1 MINKLDLKKITH
13 LNTGFEIAKRMS
25 FQKSKSNTSFIVK
38 LSIAATS
45 ISIAAIILT
54 FSIVNGFQEQIAQK
68 VYQFWGSIR
77 INPING
83 NVLNESPQLLN
94 AIQQLP
100 EVKSVQPYAT
110 QTAVIAYQK
119 EMEGIIVK
127 GINKRQTIPFFQT
140 NSNLNELFIEK
151 NNETVLSQEIANKI
165 GASIGSVVRVNFLQ
179 NGKVQERKFIV
190 KGTYHSGIEEYD
202 AQFIFIDLTV
212 LQWMNAESTE
222 ISGYSIQLHEHA
234 NTEVIQKKI
243 QAICPPNTV
252 ATRIEE
258 DYPQIFDWIGV
269 QTVNRNVAV
278 TIMLIIAVVNLL
290 TCLFILILERVHMIG
305 TLSAMGADEQF
316 IRKVFLYQ
324 VSFINWMGIAIG
336 SVIGIGLSLLQY
348 YTGWIQLDETAYF
361 MKTLPIKII
370 PVQIILVIIGTA
382 VVSYISFLIP
392 TIWINKISPAKTIR
406 FD

>member
-1 MINKLDLKKITH
+1 MINKLDLKKINH
-13 LNTGFEIAKRMS
+13 LNTAFEIAKRMS

-54 FSIVNGFQEQIAQK
+54 LSIVNGFQEQIAQK
-68 VYQFWGSIR
+68 VYQFWGTVR
-77 INPING
+77 INAING
-83 NVLNESPQLLN
+83 NVLNESPQLVN

-100 EVKSVQPYAT
+100 EIKQVEPYAT

-127 GINKRQTIPFFQT
+127 GINKGQAIPFLHMS
-140 NSNLNELFIEK
+140 SNLNQLFIEK
-151 NNETVLSQEIANKI
+151 SNETVLSQEIANKI
-165 GASIGSVVRVNFLQ
+165 GATIGSVVRVNFLQ
-179 NGKVQERKFIV
+179 NGKVQERRFLV
-190 KGTYHSGIEEYD
+190 KGIYHSGIEEYD
-202 AQFIFIDLTV
+202 AEFIYIDLGV
-212 LQWMNAESTE
+212 LQFLNSGSRE
-222 ISGYSIQLHEHA
+222 ISGYSIHINEKSDLP
-234 NTEVIQKKI
+234 NLIQKI
-243 QAICPPNTV
+243 QSLCPPNTV
-252 ATRIEE
+252 ATSIEE

-305 TLSAMGADEQF
+305 TLSAMGANEQF

-361 MKTLPIKII
+361 MKTLPIKMV
-370 PVQIILVIIGTA
+370 PLQIIMVIIGTLII
-382 VVSYISFLIP
+382 SYISFLIP

>member
-1 MINKLDLKKITH
+1 MINKLDLKKIKP
-13 LNTGFEIAKRMS
+13 LNTAFEIAKRMS
-25 FQKSKSNTSFIVK
+25 FHKSKSNTNFIVK

-68 VYQFWGSIR
+68 VYQFWGNIR

-83 NVLNESPQLLN
+83 HMLNDAPELAN

-100 EVKSVQPYAT
+100 GVKAVQAYAT

-119 EMEGIIVK
+119 EMEGIVVK
-127 GINKRQTIPFFQT
+127 GIQTNQTIPFT
-140 NSNLNELFIEK
+140 SKNGPLNQLTIEK
-151 NNETVLSQEIANKI
+151 SNETVLSKEIANKI
-165 GASIGSVVRVNFLQ
+165 GASLGSIVKINFLQ
-179 NGKVQERKFIV
+179 EGSVREYKLRV
-190 KGTYHSGIEEYD
+190 KGIYHSGIEEYD
-202 AQFIFIDLTV
+202 AQFIFVDLKV
-212 LQWMNAESTE
+212 LQYLNGGRQE
-222 ISGYSIQLHEHA
+222 ISGYSIQLTNPTDAETLSKH
-234 NTEVIQKKI
+234 IQT
-243 QAICPPNTV
+243 ICPPNTV
-252 ATRIEE
+252 ATSIEE

-269 QTVNRNVAV
+269 QTVNRNVTV
-278 TIMLIIAVVNLL
+278 TIMLIIAIVNLI

-305 TLSAMGADEQF
+305 TLSAMGANEAF

-336 SVIGIGLSLLQY
+336 SAIGIGLSLMQY

-370 PVQIILVIIGTA
+370 PVQIFLVIVGTA
-382 VVSYISFLIP
+382 LVSYISFLIP
-392 TIWINKISPAKTIR
+392 TIWVNKISPAKTIR

>member
-1 MINKLDLKKITH
+1 M
-13 LNTGFEIAKRMS
+13 NTAFEIAKRMS

-54 FSIVNGFQEQIAQK
+54 LSIVNGFQEQIAQK
-68 VYQFWGSIR
+68 VYQFWGTVR
-77 INPING
+77 INAING
-83 NVLNESPQLLN
+83 NVLNESPQLVN
-94 AIQQLP
+94 TIQQLP
-100 EVKSVQPYAT
+100 EIKQVEPYAT

-127 GINKRQTIPFFQT
+127 GINKGQAIPFLHMS
-140 NSNLNELFIEK
+140 SNLNQLFIEK
-151 NNETVLSQEIANKI
+151 SNETVLSQEIANKI
-165 GASIGSVVRVNFLQ
+165 GATIGSVVRVNFLQ
-179 NGKVQERKFIV
+179 NGKVQERKFLV
-190 KGTYHSGIEEYD
+190 KGIYHSGIEEYD
-202 AQFIFIDLTV
+202 AEFIYIDLGV
-212 LQWMNAESTE
+212 LQFLNSGSRE
-222 ISGYSIQLHEHA
+222 ISGYSIHINEKSDLP
-234 NTEVIQKKI
+234 NLIQKI
-243 QAICPPNTV
+243 QSLCPPNTV
-252 ATRIEE
+252 ATSIEE

-305 TLSAMGADEQF
+305 TLSAMGANEQF

-361 MKTLPIKII
+361 MKTLPIKMV
-370 PVQIILVIIGTA
+370 PLQIIMVIIGTLII
-382 VVSYISFLIP
+382 SYISFLIP

>member
-1 MINKLDLKKITH
+1 M
-13 LNTGFEIAKRMS
+13 NTAFEIAKRMS

-54 FSIVNGFQEQIAQK
+54 LSIVNGFQEQIAQK
-68 VYQFWGSIR
+68 VYQFWGTVR
-77 INPING
+77 INAING
-83 NVLNESPQLLN
+83 NVLNESPQLVN

-100 EVKSVQPYAT
+100 EIKQVEPYAT

-127 GINKRQTIPFFQT
+127 GINKGQAIPFLHMS
-140 NSNLNELFIEK
+140 SNLNQLFIEK
-151 NNETVLSQEIANKI
+151 SNETVLSQEIANKI
-165 GASIGSVVRVNFLQ
+165 GATIGSVVRVNFLQ
-179 NGKVQERKFIV
+179 NGKVQERRFLV
-190 KGTYHSGIEEYD
+190 KGIYHSGIEEYD
-202 AQFIFIDLTV
+202 AEFIYIDLGV
-212 LQWMNAESTE
+212 LQFLNSGSRE
-222 ISGYSIQLHEHA
+222 ISGYSIHINEKSDLP
-234 NTEVIQKKI
+234 NLIQKI
-243 QAICPPNTV
+243 QSLCPPNTV
-252 ATRIEE
+252 ATSIEE

-305 TLSAMGADEQF
+305 TLSAMGANEQF

-336 SVIGIGLSLLQY
+336 SFIGIGLSLLQY
-348 YTGWIQLDETAYF
+348 HTGWIQLDETAYF
-361 MKTLPIKII
+361 MKTLPIKIV
-370 PVQIILVIIGTA
+370 PLQIIMVIIGTLII
-382 VVSYISFLIP
+382 SYISFLIP

>member
-1 MINKLDLKKITH
+1 MINKLDLKKINH
-13 LNTGFEIAKRMS
+13 LNTAFEIAKRMS

-54 FSIVNGFQEQIAQK
+54 LSIVNGFQEQIAQK
-68 VYQFWGSIR
+68 VYQFWGTVR
-77 INPING
+77 INAING
-83 NVLNESPQLLN
+83 NLLNESPQLVN

-100 EVKSVQPYAT
+100 EIKQVEPYAT

-127 GINKRQTIPFFQT
+127 GINKGQAIPFLHMS
-140 NSNLNELFIEK
+140 SNLNQLFIEK
-151 NNETVLSQEIANKI
+151 SNETVLSQEIANKI
-165 GASIGSVVRVNFLQ
+165 GATIGSVVRVNFLQ
-179 NGKVQERKFIV
+179 NGKVQERRFLV
-190 KGTYHSGIEEYD
+190 KGIYHSGIEEYD
-202 AQFIFIDLTV
+202 AEFIYIDLGV
-212 LQWMNAESTE
+212 LQFLNSGSRE
-222 ISGYSIQLHEHA
+222 ISGYSIHINENSDLP
-234 NTEVIQKKI
+234 NLIQKI
-243 QAICPPNTV
+243 QSLCPPNTV
-252 ATRIEE
+252 ATSIEE

-305 TLSAMGADEQF
+305 TLSAMGANEQF

-361 MKTLPIKII
+361 MKTLPIKMV
-370 PVQIILVIIGTA
+370 PLQIIMVIIGTLII
-382 VVSYISFLIP
+382 SYISFLIP

>member
-1 MINKLDLKKITH
+1 
-13 LNTGFEIAKRMS
+13 LNTAFEIAKRMS

-54 FSIVNGFQEQIAQK
+54 LSIVNGFQEQIAQK
-68 VYQFWGSIR
+68 VYQFWGTVR
-77 INPING
+77 INAING
-83 NVLNESPQLLN
+83 NLLNESPQLVN

-100 EVKSVQPYAT
+100 EIKQVEPYAT

-127 GINKRQTIPFFQT
+127 GINKGQAIPFLHMS
-140 NSNLNELFIEK
+140 SNLNQLFIEK
-151 NNETVLSQEIANKI
+151 SNETVLSQEIANKI
-165 GASIGSVVRVNFLQ
+165 GATIGSVVRVNFLQ
-179 NGKVQERKFIV
+179 NGKVQERRFLV
-190 KGTYHSGIEEYD
+190 KGIYHSGIEEYD
-202 AQFIFIDLTV
+202 AEFIYIDLGV
-212 LQWMNAESTE
+212 LQFLNSGSRE
-222 ISGYSIQLHEHA
+222 ISGYSIHINENSDLP
-234 NTEVIQKKI
+234 NLIQKI
-243 QAICPPNTV
+243 QSLCPPNTV
-252 ATRIEE
+252 ATSIEE

-305 TLSAMGADEQF
+305 TLSAMGANEQF

-361 MKTLPIKII
+361 MKTLPIKMV
-370 PVQIILVIIGTA
+370 PLQIIMVIIGTLII
-382 VVSYISFLIP
+382 SYISFLIP
-392 TIWINKISPAKTIR
+392 SIWINKISPAKTIR

>member
-1 MINKLDLKKITH
+1 MINKLDLKKINH
-13 LNTGFEIAKRMS
+13 LNTAFEIAKRMS

-54 FSIVNGFQEQIAQK
+54 LSIVNGFQEQIAQK
-68 VYQFWGSIR
+68 VYQFWGTVR
-77 INPING
+77 INAING
-83 NVLNESPQLLN
+83 NLLNESPQLVN

-100 EVKSVQPYAT
+100 EIKQVEPYAT

-127 GINKRQTIPFFQT
+127 GINKGQAIPFLHMS
-140 NSNLNELFIEK
+140 SNLNQLFIEK
-151 NNETVLSQEIANKI
+151 SNETVLSQEIANKI
-165 GASIGSVVRVNFLQ
+165 GATIGSVVRVNFLQ
-179 NGKVQERKFIV
+179 NGKVQERRFLV
-190 KGTYHSGIEEYD
+190 KGIYHSGIEEYD
-202 AQFIFIDLTV
+202 AEFIYIDLGV
-212 LQWMNAESTE
+212 LQFLNSGSRE
-222 ISGYSIQLHEHA
+222 ISGYSIHINENSDLP
-234 NTEVIQKKI
+234 NLIQKI
-243 QAICPPNTV
+243 QSLCPPNTV
-252 ATRIEE
+252 ATSIEE

-305 TLSAMGADEQF
+305 TLSAMGANEQF

-361 MKTLPIKII
+361 MKTLPIKMV
-370 PVQIILVIIGTA
+370 PLQIIMVIIGTLMI
-382 VVSYISFLIP
+382 SYISFLIP

>member
-1 MINKLDLKKITH
+1 M
-13 LNTGFEIAKRMS
+13 NTAFEIAKRMS

-54 FSIVNGFQEQIAQK
+54 LSIVNGFQEQIAQK
-68 VYQFWGSIR
+68 VYQFWGTVR
-77 INPING
+77 INAING
-83 NVLNESPQLLN
+83 NVLNESPQLVN

-100 EVKSVQPYAT
+100 EIKQVEPYAT

-127 GINKRQTIPFFQT
+127 GINKGQAIPFLHMS
-140 NSNLNELFIEK
+140 SNLNQLFIEK
-151 NNETVLSQEIANKI
+151 SNETVLSQEIANKI
-165 GASIGSVVRVNFLQ
+165 GATIGSVVRVNFLQ
-179 NGKVQERKFIV
+179 NGKVQERRFLV
-190 KGTYHSGIEEYD
+190 KGIYHSGIEEYD
-202 AQFIFIDLTV
+202 AEFIYIDLGV
-212 LQWMNAESTE
+212 LQFLNSGSRE
-222 ISGYSIQLHEHA
+222 ISGYSIHINEKSDLP
-234 NTEVIQKKI
+234 NLIQKI
-243 QAICPPNTV
+243 QSLCPPNSV
-252 ATRIEE
+252 ATSIEE

-305 TLSAMGADEQF
+305 TLSAMGANEQF

-324 VSFINWMGIAIG
+324 VSFINWMGVAIG

-361 MKTLPIKII
+361 MKTLPIKMV
-370 PVQIILVIIGTA
+370 PLQIIMVIIGTLII
-382 VVSYISFLIP
+382 SYISFLIP

>member
-1 MINKLDLKKITH
+1 M
-13 LNTGFEIAKRMS
+13 NTAFEIAKRMS

-54 FSIVNGFQEQIAQK
+54 LSIVNGFQEQIAQK
-68 VYQFWGSIR
+68 VYQFWGTVR
-77 INPING
+77 INAING
-83 NVLNESPQLLN
+83 NVLNESPQLVN

-100 EVKSVQPYAT
+100 EIKQVEPYAT

-127 GINKRQTIPFFQT
+127 GINKGQPIPFLHMS
-140 NSNLNELFIEK
+140 SNLNQLFIEK
-151 NNETVLSQEIANKI
+151 SNETVLSQEIANKI
-165 GASIGSVVRVNFLQ
+165 GATIGSVVRVNFLQ
-179 NGKVQERKFIV
+179 NGTVQERRFLV
-190 KGTYHSGIEEYD
+190 KGIYHSGIEEYD
-202 AQFIFIDLTV
+202 AEFIYIDLGV
-212 LQWMNAESTE
+212 LQFLNSGSTE
-222 ISGYSIQLHEHA
+222 ISGYSIHINENLDVPNLMQ
-234 NTEVIQKKI
+234 KI
-243 QAICPPNTV
+243 QSLCPPNTV
-252 ATRIEE
+252 ATSIEE

-305 TLSAMGADEQF
+305 TLSAMGANEQF

-361 MKTLPIKII
+361 MKTLPIKIVPLQVI
-370 PVQIILVIIGTA
+370 MVIVGTLII
-382 VVSYISFLIP
+382 SYISFLIP

>member
-1 MINKLDLKKITH
+1 M
-13 LNTGFEIAKRMS
+13 NTAFEIAKRMS

-54 FSIVNGFQEQIAQK
+54 LSIVNGFQEQIAQK
-68 VYQFWGSIR
+68 VYQFWGTVR
-77 INPING
+77 INAING
-83 NVLNESPQLLN
+83 NVLNESPQLVN
-94 AIQQLP
+94 AIEQLP
-100 EVKSVQPYAT
+100 EIKQVEPYAT

-127 GINKRQTIPFFQT
+127 GINKGQAIPFLHMS
-140 NSNLNELFIEK
+140 SNLNQLFIEK
-151 NNETVLSQEIANKI
+151 SNETVLSQEIANKI
-165 GASIGSVVRVNFLQ
+165 GATIGSVVRVNFLQ
-179 NGKVQERKFIV
+179 NGKVQERRFLV
-190 KGTYHSGIEEYD
+190 KGIYHSGIEEYD
-202 AQFIFIDLTV
+202 AEFIYIDLGV
-212 LQWMNAESTE
+212 LQFLNSGSRE
-222 ISGYSIQLHEHA
+222 ISGYSIHINENSDLP
-234 NTEVIQKKI
+234 NLIQKI
-243 QAICPPNTV
+243 QSLCPPNTV
-252 ATRIEE
+252 ATSIEE

-305 TLSAMGADEQF
+305 TMSAMGANEQF

-361 MKTLPIKII
+361 MKTLPIKMV
-370 PVQIILVIIGTA
+370 PLQIIMVIIGTLMI
-382 VVSYISFLIP
+382 SYISFLIP

>member
-1 MINKLDLKKITH
+1 M
-13 LNTGFEIAKRMS
+13 NTAFEIAKRMS

-54 FSIVNGFQEQIAQK
+54 LSIVNGFQEQIAQK
-68 VYQFWGSIR
+68 VYQFWGTVR
-77 INPING
+77 INAING
-83 NVLNESPQLLN
+83 NVLNESPQLVN

-100 EVKSVQPYAT
+100 EIKQVEPYAT

-127 GINKRQTIPFFQT
+127 GINKGQAIPFLHMS
-140 NSNLNELFIEK
+140 SNLNQLFIEK
-151 NNETVLSQEIANKI
+151 SNETVLSQEIANKI
-165 GASIGSVVRVNFLQ
+165 GATIGSVVRVNFLQ
-179 NGKVQERKFIV
+179 NGKVQERRFLV
-190 KGTYHSGIEEYD
+190 KGIYHSGIEEYD
-202 AQFIFIDLTV
+202 AEFIYIDLGV
-212 LQWMNAESTE
+212 LQFLNSGSRE
-222 ISGYSIQLHEHA
+222 ISGYSIHINENSDLP
-234 NTEVIQKKI
+234 NLIQKI
-243 QAICPPNTV
+243 QSLCPPNTV
-252 ATRIEE
+252 ATSIEE

-269 QTVNRNVAV
+269 QTVNRNVVV

-305 TLSAMGADEQF
+305 TLSAMGANEQF

-361 MKTLPIKII
+361 MKTLPIKMV
-370 PVQIILVIIGTA
+370 PLQIILVIIGTLII
-382 VVSYISFLIP
+382 SYISFLIP

>member
-1 MINKLDLKKITH
+1 M
-13 LNTGFEIAKRMS
+13 
-25 FQKSKSNTSFIVK
+25 
-38 LSIAATS
+38 
-45 ISIAAIILT
+45 
-54 FSIVNGFQEQIAQK
+54 
-68 VYQFWGSIR
+68 
-77 INPING
+77 
-83 NVLNESPQLLN
+83 
-94 AIQQLP
+94 
-100 EVKSVQPYAT
+100 
-110 QTAVIAYQK
+110 
-119 EMEGIIVK
+119 
-127 GINKRQTIPFFQT
+127 
-140 NSNLNELFIEK
+140 
-151 NNETVLSQEIANKI
+151 
-165 GASIGSVVRVNFLQ
+165 
-179 NGKVQERKFIV
+179 
-190 KGTYHSGIEEYD
+190 
-202 AQFIFIDLTV
+202 IDLTV
-212 LQWMNAESTE
+212 LQLMNVESTE
-222 ISGYSIQLHEHA
+222 ISGYSIQLHKHA
-234 NTEVIQKKI
+234 NAEFIQKKI
-243 QAICPPNTV
+243 QAICPTNTI

-278 TIMLIIAVVNLL
+278 TIMLVIAVVNLL

-392 TIWINKISPAKTIR
+392 TIWINKISPAKNIR

>member
-1 MINKLDLKKITH
+1 M
-13 LNTGFEIAKRMS
+13 NTAFEIAKRMS

-54 FSIVNGFQEQIAQK
+54 LSIVNGFQEQIAQK
-68 VYQFWGSIR
+68 VYQFWGTVR
-77 INPING
+77 INAING
-83 NVLNESPQLLN
+83 NVLNESPQLVN

-100 EVKSVQPYAT
+100 EIKQVEPYAT

-127 GINKRQTIPFFQT
+127 GINKGQAIPFLHMS
-140 NSNLNELFIEK
+140 SNLNQLFIEK
-151 NNETVLSQEIANKI
+151 SNETVLSQEIANKI
-165 GASIGSVVRVNFLQ
+165 GATIGSVVRVNFLQ
-179 NGKVQERKFIV
+179 NGKVQERRFLV
-190 KGTYHSGIEEYD
+190 KGIYHSGIEEYD
-202 AQFIFIDLTV
+202 AEFIYIDLGV
-212 LQWMNAESTE
+212 LQFLNSGSRE
-222 ISGYSIQLHEHA
+222 ISGYSIHINEKSDLP
-234 NTEVIQKKI
+234 NLIQKI
-243 QAICPPNTV
+243 QSLCPPNTV
-252 ATRIEE
+252 ATSIEE

-305 TLSAMGADEQF
+305 TLSAMGANEQF

-348 YTGWIQLDETAYF
+348 YTGWIQLEETAYF
-361 MKTLPIKII
+361 MKTLPIKMV
-370 PVQIILVIIGTA
+370 PLQIIMVIIGTLII
-382 VVSYISFLIP
+382 SYISFLIP

>member
-1 MINKLDLKKITH
+1 MINKLDLKKINH
-13 LNTGFEIAKRMS
+13 LNTAFEIAKRMS

-54 FSIVNGFQEQIAQK
+54 LSIVNGFQEQIAQK
-68 VYQFWGSIR
+68 VYQFWGTVR
-77 INPING
+77 INAING
-83 NVLNESPQLLN
+83 NVLNESPQLVN

-100 EVKSVQPYAT
+100 EIKQVEPYAT

-127 GINKRQTIPFFQT
+127 GINKGQAIPFLHMS
-140 NSNLNELFIEK
+140 SNLNQLFIEK
-151 NNETVLSQEIANKI
+151 SNETVLSQEIANKI
-165 GASIGSVVRVNFLQ
+165 GATIGSVVRVNFLQ
-179 NGKVQERKFIV
+179 NGKVQERRFLV
-190 KGTYHSGIEEYD
+190 KGIYHSGIEEYD
-202 AQFIFIDLTV
+202 AEFIYIDLGV
-212 LQWMNAESTE
+212 LQFLNSGSRE
-222 ISGYSIQLHEHA
+222 ISGYSIHINENSDLP
-234 NTEVIQKKI
+234 NLIQKI
-243 QAICPPNTV
+243 QSLCPPNTV
-252 ATRIEE
+252 ATSIEE

-305 TLSAMGADEQF
+305 TLSAMGANEQF

-361 MKTLPIKII
+361 MKTLPIKMF
-370 PVQIILVIIGTA
+370 PLQIIMVIIGTLII
-382 VVSYISFLIP
+382 SYISFLIP

>member
-1 MINKLDLKKITH
+1 M
-13 LNTGFEIAKRMS
+13 NTAFEIAKRMS

-54 FSIVNGFQEQIAQK
+54 LSIVNGFQEQIAQK
-68 VYQFWGSIR
+68 VYQFWGTVR
-77 INPING
+77 INAING
-83 NVLNESPQLLN
+83 NVLNESPQLVN

-100 EVKSVQPYAT
+100 EIKQVEPYAT

-127 GINKRQTIPFFQT
+127 GINKGQAIPFLHMS
-140 NSNLNELFIEK
+140 SNLNQLFIEK
-151 NNETVLSQEIANKI
+151 SNETVLSQEIANKI
-165 GASIGSVVRVNFLQ
+165 GATIGSVVRVNFLQ
-179 NGKVQERKFIV
+179 NGKVQERRFLV
-190 KGTYHSGIEEYD
+190 KGIYHSGIEEYD
-202 AQFIFIDLTV
+202 AEFIYIDLGV
-212 LQWMNAESTE
+212 LQFLNSGSRE
-222 ISGYSIQLHEHA
+222 ISGYSIHINEKSDLP
-234 NTEVIQKKI
+234 NLIQKI
-243 QAICPPNTV
+243 QSLCPPNTV
-252 ATRIEE
+252 ATSIEE

-305 TLSAMGADEQF
+305 TLSAMGANEQF
-316 IRKVFLYQ
+316 IRKVFLYP
-324 VSFINWMGIAIG
+324 VSFLNWMGLAIG

-361 MKTLPIKII
+361 MKTLPIKMV
-370 PVQIILVIIGTA
+370 PLQIIMVIIGTLII
-382 VVSYISFLIP
+382 SYISFLIP

>member
-1 MINKLDLKKITH
+1 
-13 LNTGFEIAKRMS
+13 LNTAFEIAKRMI

-54 FSIVNGFQEQIAQK
+54 LSIVNGFQEQIAQK
-68 VYQFWGSIR
+68 VYQFWGTVR
-77 INPING
+77 INAING
-83 NVLNESPQLLN
+83 NVLNESPQLVN

-100 EVKSVQPYAT
+100 EIKQVEPYAT

-127 GINKRQTIPFFQT
+127 GINKGQAIPFLHMS
-140 NSNLNELFIEK
+140 SNLNQLFIEK
-151 NNETVLSQEIANKI
+151 SNETVLSQEIANKI
-165 GASIGSVVRVNFLQ
+165 GATIGSVVRVNFLQ
-179 NGKVQERKFIV
+179 NGKVQERRFLV
-190 KGTYHSGIEEYD
+190 KGIYHSGIEEYD
-202 AQFIFIDLTV
+202 AEFIYIDLGV
-212 LQWMNAESTE
+212 LQFLNSGSRE
-222 ISGYSIQLHEHA
+222 ISGYSIHINENSDLP
-234 NTEVIQKKI
+234 NLIQKI
-243 QAICPPNTV
+243 QSLCPPNTV
-252 ATRIEE
+252 ATSIEE

-269 QTVNRNVAV
+269 QTVNRNVVV

-305 TLSAMGADEQF
+305 TLSAMGANEQF

-361 MKTLPIKII
+361 MKTLPIKMV
-370 PVQIILVIIGTA
+370 PLQIIMVIIGTLII
-382 VVSYISFLIP
+382 SYISFLIP

>member
-1 MINKLDLKKITH
+1 M
-13 LNTGFEIAKRMS
+13 NTAFEIAKRMS

-54 FSIVNGFQEQIAQK
+54 LSIVNGFQEQIAQK
-68 VYQFWGSIR
+68 VYQFWGTVR
-77 INPING
+77 INAING
-83 NVLNESPQLLN
+83 NVLNESPQLVN

-100 EVKSVQPYAT
+100 EIKQVEPYAT

-127 GINKRQTIPFFQT
+127 GINKGQPIPFLHMS
-140 NSNLNELFIEK
+140 SNLNQLFIEK
-151 NNETVLSQEIANKI
+151 SNETVLSQEIANKI
-165 GASIGSVVRVNFLQ
+165 GATIGSVVRVNFLQ
-179 NGKVQERKFIV
+179 NGTVQERRFLV
-190 KGTYHSGIEEYD
+190 KGIYHSGIEEYD
-202 AQFIFIDLTV
+202 AEFIYIDLGV
-212 LQWMNAESTE
+212 LQFLNSGSRE
-222 ISGYSIQLHEHA
+222 ISGYSIHINENSDLP
-234 NTEVIQKKI
+234 NLIQKI
-243 QAICPPNTV
+243 QSLCPPNTV
-252 ATRIEE
+252 ATSIEE

-305 TLSAMGADEQF
+305 TLSAMGANEQF

-361 MKTLPIKII
+361 MKTLPIKIV
-370 PVQIILVIIGTA
+370 PLQIIMVIVGTLII
-382 VVSYISFLIP
+382 SYISFLIP

>member
-1 MINKLDLKKITH
+1 M
-13 LNTGFEIAKRMS
+13 NTAFEIAKRMS

-54 FSIVNGFQEQIAQK
+54 LSIVNGFQEQIAQK
-68 VYQFWGSIR
+68 VYQFWGTVR
-77 INPING
+77 INAING
-83 NVLNESPQLLN
+83 NVLNESPQLVN

-100 EVKSVQPYAT
+100 EIKQVEPYAT

-127 GINKRQTIPFFQT
+127 GINKGQAIPFLHMS
-140 NSNLNELFIEK
+140 SNLNQLFIEK
-151 NNETVLSQEIANKI
+151 SNETVLSQEIANKI
-165 GASIGSVVRVNFLQ
+165 GATIGSVVRVNFLQ
-179 NGKVQERKFIV
+179 NGKVQERRFLV
-190 KGTYHSGIEEYD
+190 KGIYHSGIEEYD
-202 AQFIFIDLTV
+202 AEFIYIDLGV
-212 LQWMNAESTE
+212 LQFLNSGSRE
-222 ISGYSIQLHEHA
+222 ISGYSIHINEKSDLP
-234 NTEVIQKKI
+234 NLIQKI
-243 QAICPPNTV
+243 QSLCPPNTV
-252 ATRIEE
+252 ATSIEE

-305 TLSAMGADEQF
+305 TLSAMGANEQF

-336 SVIGIGLSLLQY
+336 SFIGIGLSLLQY
-348 YTGWIQLDETAYF
+348 HTGWIQLDETAYF
-361 MKTLPIKII
+361 MKTLPIKMV
-370 PVQIILVIIGTA
+370 PLQIILVIIGTLII
-382 VVSYISFLIP
+382 SYISFLIP

>member
-1 MINKLDLKKITH
+1 
-13 LNTGFEIAKRMS
+13 LNTAFEIAKRMS

-54 FSIVNGFQEQIAQK
+54 LSIVNGFQEQIAQK
-68 VYQFWGSIR
+68 VYQFWGTVR
-77 INPING
+77 INAING
-83 NVLNESPQLLN
+83 NVLNESPQLVN

-100 EVKSVQPYAT
+100 EIKQVEPYAT

-127 GINKRQTIPFFQT
+127 GINKGQAIPFLHMS
-140 NSNLNELFIEK
+140 SNLNQLFIEK
-151 NNETVLSQEIANKI
+151 SNETVLSQEIANKI
-165 GASIGSVVRVNFLQ
+165 GATIGSVVRVNFLQ
-179 NGKVQERKFIV
+179 NGKVQERRFLV
-190 KGTYHSGIEEYD
+190 KGIYHSGIEEYD
-202 AQFIFIDLTV
+202 AEFIYIDLGV
-212 LQWMNAESTE
+212 LQYLNSGSRE
-222 ISGYSIQLHEHA
+222 ISGYSIHINENSDLP
-234 NTEVIQKKI
+234 NLIQKI
-243 QAICPPNTV
+243 QSLCPPNTV
-252 ATRIEE
+252 ATSIEE

-305 TLSAMGADEQF
+305 TLSAMGANEQF

-361 MKTLPIKII
+361 MKTLPIKMV
-370 PVQIILVIIGTA
+370 PLQIIMVIIGTLII
-382 VVSYISFLIP
+382 SYISFLIP

>member
-1 MINKLDLKKITH
+1 M
-13 LNTGFEIAKRMS
+13 NTAFEIAKRMS

-54 FSIVNGFQEQIAQK
+54 LSIVNGFQEQIAQK
-68 VYQFWGSIR
+68 VYQFWGTVR
-77 INPING
+77 INAING
-83 NVLNESPQLLN
+83 NVLNESPQLVN

-100 EVKSVQPYAT
+100 EIKQVEPYAT

-127 GINKRQTIPFFQT
+127 GINKGQAIPFLHMS
-140 NSNLNELFIEK
+140 SNLNQLFIEK
-151 NNETVLSQEIANKI
+151 SNETVLSQEIANKI
-165 GASIGSVVRVNFLQ
+165 GATIGSVVRVNFLQ
-179 NGKVQERKFIV
+179 NGKVQERRFLV
-190 KGTYHSGIEEYD
+190 KGIYHSGIEEYD
-202 AQFIFIDLTV
+202 AEFIYIDLGV
-212 LQWMNAESTE
+212 LQFLNSGSRE
-222 ISGYSIQLHEHA
+222 ISGYSIHINENSDLP
-234 NTEVIQKKI
+234 NLIQKI
-243 QAICPPNTV
+243 QSLCPPNTV
-252 ATRIEE
+252 ATSIKE

-305 TLSAMGADEQF
+305 TLSAMGANEQF

-361 MKTLPIKII
+361 MKTLPIKMV
-370 PVQIILVIIGTA
+370 PLQIIMVIIGTLII
-382 VVSYISFLIP
+382 SYISFLIP

>member
-1 MINKLDLKKITH
+1 
-13 LNTGFEIAKRMS
+13 LNTAFEIAKRMS

-54 FSIVNGFQEQIAQK
+54 LSIVNGFQEQIAQK
-68 VYQFWGSIR
+68 VYQFWGTVR
-77 INPING
+77 INAING
-83 NVLNESPQLLN
+83 NLLNESPQLVN

-100 EVKSVQPYAT
+100 EIKQVEPYAT

-127 GINKRQTIPFFQT
+127 GINKGQAIPFLHMS
-140 NSNLNELFIEK
+140 SNLNQLFIEK
-151 NNETVLSQEIANKI
+151 SNETVLSQEIANKI
-165 GASIGSVVRVNFLQ
+165 GATIGSVVRVNFLQ
-179 NGKVQERKFIV
+179 NGKVQERRFLV
-190 KGTYHSGIEEYD
+190 KGIYHSGIEEYD
-202 AQFIFIDLTV
+202 AEFIYIDLGV
-212 LQWMNAESTE
+212 LQFLNSGSRE
-222 ISGYSIQLHEHA
+222 ISGYSIHINENSDLP
-234 NTEVIQKKI
+234 NLIQKI
-243 QAICPPNTV
+243 QSLCPPNTV
-252 ATRIEE
+252 ATSIEE

-305 TLSAMGADEQF
+305 TLSAMGANEQF

-361 MKTLPIKII
+361 MKTLPIKMV
-370 PVQIILVIIGTA
+370 PLQIIMVIIGTLMI
-382 VVSYISFLIP
+382 SYISFLIP

>member
-1 MINKLDLKKITH
+1 M
-13 LNTGFEIAKRMS
+13 NTAFEIAKRMS

-54 FSIVNGFQEQIAQK
+54 LSIVNGFQEQIAQK
-68 VYQFWGSIR
+68 VYQFWGTVR
-77 INPING
+77 INAING
-83 NVLNESPQLLN
+83 NVLNESPQLVN

-100 EVKSVQPYAT
+100 EIKQVEPYAT

-127 GINKRQTIPFFQT
+127 GINKGQAIPFLHMS
-140 NSNLNELFIEK
+140 SNLNQLFIEK
-151 NNETVLSQEIANKI
+151 SNETVLSQEIANKI
-165 GASIGSVVRVNFLQ
+165 GATIGSVVRVNFLQ
-179 NGKVQERKFIV
+179 NGKVQERRFLV
-190 KGTYHSGIEEYD
+190 KGIYHSGIEEYD
-202 AQFIFIDLTV
+202 AEFIYIDLGV
-212 LQWMNAESTE
+212 LQFLNSGSRE
-222 ISGYSIQLHEHA
+222 ISGYSIHINENSDLP
-234 NTEVIQKKI
+234 NLIQKI
-243 QAICPPNTV
+243 QSLCPPNTV
-252 ATRIEE
+252 ATSIEE

-305 TLSAMGADEQF
+305 TLSAMGANEQF

-361 MKTLPIKII
+361 MKTLPIKMV
-370 PVQIILVIIGTA
+370 PLQIILVIIGTLII
-382 VVSYISFLIP
+382 SYISFLIP

>member
-1 MINKLDLKKITH
+1 
-13 LNTGFEIAKRMS
+13 LNTAFEIAKRMS

-54 FSIVNGFQEQIAQK
+54 LSIVNGFQEQIAQK
-68 VYQFWGSIR
+68 VYQFWGTVR
-77 INPING
+77 INAING
-83 NVLNESPQLLN
+83 NLLNESPQLVN

-100 EVKSVQPYAT
+100 EIKQVEPYAT

-127 GINKRQTIPFFQT
+127 GINKGQAIPFLHMS
-140 NSNLNELFIEK
+140 SNLNQLFIEK
-151 NNETVLSQEIANKI
+151 SNETVLSQEIANKI
-165 GASIGSVVRVNFLQ
+165 GATIGSVVRVNFLQ
-179 NGKVQERKFIV
+179 NGKVQERRFLV
-190 KGTYHSGIEEYD
+190 KGIYHSGIEEYD
-202 AQFIFIDLTV
+202 AEFIYIDLGV
-212 LQWMNAESTE
+212 LQFLNSGSRE
-222 ISGYSIQLHEHA
+222 ISGYSIHINENSDLP
-234 NTEVIQKKI
+234 NLIQKI
-243 QAICPPNTV
+243 QSLCPPNTV
-252 ATRIEE
+252 ATSIEE

-305 TLSAMGADEQF
+305 TLSAMGANEQF

-361 MKTLPIKII
+361 MKTLPIKMV
-370 PVQIILVIIGTA
+370 PLQIIMVIIGTLII
-382 VVSYISFLIP
+382 SYISFLIP

>member
-1 MINKLDLKKITH
+1 M
-13 LNTGFEIAKRMS
+13 NTAFEIAKRMS

-54 FSIVNGFQEQIAQK
+54 LSIVNGFQEQIAQK
-68 VYQFWGSIR
+68 VYQFWGTVR
-77 INPING
+77 INAING
-83 NVLNESPQLLN
+83 NVLNESPQLVN

-100 EVKSVQPYAT
+100 EIKQVEPYAT

-127 GINKRQTIPFFQT
+127 GINKGQAIPFLHMS
-140 NSNLNELFIEK
+140 SNLNQLFIEK
-151 NNETVLSQEIANKI
+151 SNETVLSQEIANKI
-165 GASIGSVVRVNFLQ
+165 GATIGSVVRVNFLQ
-179 NGKVQERKFIV
+179 NGKVQERRFLV
-190 KGTYHSGIEEYD
+190 KGIYHSGIEEYD
-202 AQFIFIDLTV
+202 AEFIYIDLGV
-212 LQWMNAESTE
+212 LQFLNSGSRE
-222 ISGYSIQLHEHA
+222 ISGYSIHINENSDLP
-234 NTEVIQKKI
+234 NLIQKI
-243 QAICPPNTV
+243 QSLCPPNTV
-252 ATRIEE
+252 ATSIEE

-305 TLSAMGADEQF
+305 TMSAMGANEQF

-361 MKTLPIKII
+361 MKTLPIKMV
-370 PVQIILVIIGTA
+370 PLQIIMVIIGTLMI
-382 VVSYISFLIP
+382 SYISFLIP